1 MKSNYKSNRKQD
13 VYRRLYGTFHWG
25 IGCRL
30 VYIELLTECIKRLP
44 RLTYFYRICK
54 CQLYWASAL
63 NCTVAPRKELA
74 CNNKNN
80 CNENHSTLFTDSL
93 SSGSDEEIFGS
104 PSFSCSASY
113 QKRGE
118 QVIILSVHRKC
129 ESGKQRRKLSKTS
142 MLMDAQDNKNPSS
155 IITKCVC
162 IHKDASFFS
171 RVDVQTWHLHR
182 NNMQNFLCLF
192 LWGSHTSWKTSCRKL
207 VSWTGKG

>member
-1 MKSNYKSNRKQD
+1 MSA
-13 VYRRLYGTFHWG
+13 
-25 IGCRL
+25 I
-30 VYIELLTECIKRLP
+30 YIELLTECIKRLP

-54 CQLYWASAL
+54 CQLSWASAL

-162 IHKDASFFS
+162 IHKDASFS
-171 RVDVQTWHLHR
+171 LGL
-182 NNMQNFLCLF
+182 MCKL
-192 LWGSHTSWKTSCRKL
+192 GTSTATICKISSACSSGGLTHP
-207 VSWTGKG
+207 GKHHVES

>member
-25 IGCRL
+25 IGCL

-54 CQLYWASAL
+54 CQLSWASAL